1 MTYEKAAVRRA
12 RVAREWREQR
22 EQDDRARIDA
32 VIAEFG
38 GDTDASAALTR
49 MAQALL
55 DYRHLLRQLIDAGE
69 MIRDGKPFIVIGPG
83 PHWTPDPRKQWP

>member
-1 MTYEKAAVRRA
+1 MTYEKATVRRA

-22 EQDDRARIDA
+22 EQGDRARI
-32 VIAEFG
+32 
-38 GDTDASAALTR
+38 AADCLVRWRYRCRGSIDR

-55 DYRHLLRQLIDAGE
+55 DYRHLLRQFIDAGE